1 MQAVFPPNSSKK
13 IRVSEHKCFLGTRHF
28 HGHPFF
34 VYTANMPIGAHCSEL
49 VIVILCGSEV
59 FSQICRML
67 KMLRFRS
74 RIAFRGAN
82 VALHFLGTN
91 TELRINLRLISN
103 TENAQHTHERTVAF
117 AERYLNK
124 GVLLVEAHH
133 GKGRG

>member
-91 TELRINLRLISN
+91 TELRINLRLISIYG
-103 TENAQHTHERTVAF
+103 ERTTHA
-117 AERYLNK
+117 R
-124 GVLLVEAHH
+124 AHRCIRREIFEQ
-133 GKGRG
+133 GSIIGRGTPW